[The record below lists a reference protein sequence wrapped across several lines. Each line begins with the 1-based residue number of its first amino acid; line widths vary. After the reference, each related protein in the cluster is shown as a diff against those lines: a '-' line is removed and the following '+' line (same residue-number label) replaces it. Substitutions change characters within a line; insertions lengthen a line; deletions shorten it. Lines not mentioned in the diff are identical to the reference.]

1 MLLLPRAPGLPTS
14 VDLVG
19 AAKFN
24 SVKEHGKEASA
35 RLEVGAEAQLDQR
48 CR

>member
-24 SVKEHGKEASA
+24 SVKEHGIIS
-35 RLEVGAEAQLDQR
+35 
-48 CR
+48 